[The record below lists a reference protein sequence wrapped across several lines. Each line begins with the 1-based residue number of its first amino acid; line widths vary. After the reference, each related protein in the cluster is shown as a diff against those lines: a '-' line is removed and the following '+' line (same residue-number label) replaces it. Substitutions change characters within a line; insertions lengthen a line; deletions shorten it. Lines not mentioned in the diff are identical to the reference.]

1 MVMHKMMYIN
11 DAKHLCERDG
21 VFYFV
26 RRIPVDVLPYYSSNR
41 ISISLKTKSA
51 STAVRASK
59 SINQRL
65 EDYWLGLRLQ
75 NIDIPAIQVV
85 RASDEADDTTLCLSE
100 ACELYL
106 RLKGVGKD
114 KVFIRTANRNTQYV
128 TKLLG
133 DRPISSYSSNEAAQF
148 RDWCIEQG
156 MGIKT
161 VKRVFSS
168 IRAIVNLAIS
178 EEGLDCSNAFAKTY
192 FPDDD
197 KAQARQPISIQDIRK
212 VQSLCKDI
220 DDEMR
225 WLIALI
231 SDTGMRLGEA
241 AGLLK
246 EDIKVD
252 DRIPHIDL
260 KLHPWRTLKTKGSQR
275 LIPLTKEALWA
286 SKRLLEANNDSIF
299 AFPRYCSETGCK
311 ANSASGGLNKWL
323 HQYVPENCVIHSFR
337 HSLRDRLRAVEC
349 PSDIVDAIGG
359 WKTSG
364 VGHGYGNGYPLE
376 VLEKWINRI

>member
-1 MVMHKMMYIN
+1 MRNK
-11 DAKHLCERDG
+11 CEANHVLYRDG
-21 VFYFV
+21 IYYYV
-26 RRIPVDVLPYYSSNR
+26 RRVPYDLTSYYNVKR
-41 ISISLKTKSA
+41 LCFSLKTKSA
-51 STAVRASK
+51 SAAVRASR
-59 SINQRL
+59 SVTQRL

-75 NIDIPAIQVV
+75 NMDIPAIQVV
-85 RASDEADDTTLCLSE
+85 RANDEANDATLRLSE

-106 RLKGVGKD
+106 RLKGGGKD
-114 KVFIRTANRNTQYV
+114 KVFTRTANRNTRYV

-133 DRPISSYSSNEAAQF
+133 DRPISSYSSNEAAKF
-148 RDWCIEQG
+148 RDWCIGQG

-161 VKRVFSS
+161 VKRVFASV
-168 IRAIVNLAIS
+168 RAIINLAIS
-178 EEGLDCSNAFAKTY
+178 EEGFDCSNAFAKTY

-197 KAQARQPISIQDIRK
+197 NAQSRQPISAEDLKK

-246 EDIKVD
+246 EDIKVNEP
-252 DRIPHIDL
+252 IPHIDL
-260 KLHPWRTLKTKGSQR
+260 KPHPWRTLKTKGSQR

-286 SKRLLEANNDSIF
+286 CKRLLEANNDSIF
-299 AFPRYCSETGCK
+299 AFPRYCDERSCK

-323 HQYVPENCVIHSFR
+323 HQYVPDNCVIHSFR

-349 PSDIVDAIGG
+349 PADIVDAIGG
-359 WKTSG
+359 WKTNG

-376 VLEKWINRI
+376 VLQRWMKRITH

>member
-1 MVMHKMMYIN
+1 MRNK
-11 DAKHLCERDG
+11 CEANHVLYRNG
-21 VFYFV
+21 IYYYV
-26 RRIPVDVLPYYSSNR
+26 RRVPCDLTSHYNVKRLCF
-41 ISISLKTKSA
+41 SLKTKSLKA
-51 STAVRASK
+51 AIRASR
-59 SINQRL
+59 SITQRL

-75 NIDIPAIQVV
+75 NMDIPAIQVV
-85 RASDEADDTTLCLSE
+85 KSCDTNVNDTLRLSE

-114 KVFIRTANRNTQYV
+114 KVFIRTAQRNTQYV

-148 RDWCIEQG
+148 RDWCIGQG

-161 VKRVFSS
+161 VKRVFASV
-168 IRAIVNLAIS
+168 RAIINLAIS
-178 EEGLDCSNAFAKTY
+178 EEGFDCSNAFAKTY

-197 KAQARQPISIQDIRK
+197 NAQSRQPIPMEDIKK

-246 EDIKVD
+246 EDIKVNEP
-252 DRIPHIDL
+252 IPYIDL
-260 KLHPWRTLKTKGSQR
+260 KPHPWRTLKTKGSQR

-286 SKRLLEANNDSIF
+286 SRRLLDANNDSIF
-299 AFPRYCSETGCK
+299 AFPRYCDERSCK

-323 HQYVPENCVIHSFR
+323 HQYVPDNCVIHSFR

-376 VLEKWINRI
+376 VLEKWMSKIEC

>member
-1 MVMHKMMYIN
+1 MLKMMYIN

-75 NIDIPAIQVV
+75 NMDIPAIQVV

-148 RDWCIEQG
+148 RDWCIDKG

-168 IRAIVNLAIS
+168 IRAIINLAIA
-178 EEGLDCSNAFAKTY
+178 EEGLDCSNAFARTY

-197 KAQARQPISIQDIRK
+197 NAQSRQPISIQDIKK

-246 EDIKVD
+246 EDIKLD
-252 DRIPHIDL
+252 DRIPHINL
-260 KLHPWRTLKTKGSQR
+260 RPHPWRSLKTKGSQR

-286 SKRLLEANNDSIF
+286 SNRLLEANDDSIF
-299 AFPRYCSETGCK
+299 AFPRYCDAKGCK

-364 VGHGYGNGYPLE
+364 IGHGYGNGYPLE
-376 VLEKWINRI
+376 VLNRWMEKL

>member
-1 MVMHKMMYIN
+1 MRNK
-11 DAKHLCERDG
+11 CEANHVLYRDG
-21 VFYFV
+21 IYYYV
-26 RRIPVDVLPYYSSNR
+26 RRVPYDLTSCYDVKRLCF
-41 ISISLKTKSA
+41 SLKTKSA
-51 STAVRASK
+51 SAAVRASK

-75 NIDIPAIQVV
+75 NMDIPAIQVV
-85 RASDEADDTTLCLSE
+85 RATDEADDATLCLSE

-114 KVFIRTANRNTQYV
+114 KVFTRTANRNTQYV

-148 RDWCIEQG
+148 RDWCIGQG

-161 VKRVFSS
+161 VKRVFASV
-168 IRAIVNLAIS
+168 RAIINLAIS
-178 EEGLDCSNAFAKTY
+178 EEGFDCSNAFAKTY

-197 KAQARQPISIQDIRK
+197 NAQSRQPISMEDLKK

-246 EDIKVD
+246 EDIKVNEP
-252 DRIPHIDL
+252 IPHIDL
-260 KLHPWRTLKTKGSQR
+260 KPHPWRTLKTKGSQR

-299 AFPRYCSETGCK
+299 AFPRYCDERSCK

-323 HQYVPENCVIHSFR
+323 HQYVPDNCVIHSFR

-364 VGHGYGNGYPLE
+364 VGHGYGNGYPLKCLGE
-376 VLEKWINRI
+376 MVVQD

>member
-1 MVMHKMMYIN
+1 MRKKYAPEHVMI
-11 DAKHLCERDG
+11 RDG
-21 VFYFV
+21 IYYYV
-26 RRIPVDVLPYYSSNR
+26 RHIPHDLAPIYSVTR
-41 ISISLKTKSA
+41 LCFSLKTKSL
-51 STAVRASK
+51 RAATRTSK
-59 SINQRL
+59 SVTQRL

-75 NIDIPAIQVV
+75 NMDIPAIQVV
-85 RASDEADDTTLCLSE
+85 RTSDDANNATLYLSE

-114 KVFIRTANRNTQYV
+114 KVFTRTANRNTQYV

-133 DRPISSYSSNEAAQF
+133 DRPISSYSSNEASQF
-148 RDWCIEQG
+148 RDWCIEKG
-156 MGIKT
+156 MGMKT

-168 IRAIVNLAIS
+168 IRAIVNLAIA
-178 EEGLDCSNAFAKTY
+178 EEGLDCSNAFARTY

-197 KAQARQPISIQDIRK
+197 NAQSRQPISIQDIRK

-246 EDIKVD
+246 EDIKVHHP
-252 DRIPHIDL
+252 IPHIDL
-260 KLHPWRTLKTKGSQR
+260 KPHSWRTLKTKGSQR
-275 LIPLTKEALWA
+275 LIPLTNEALWA
-286 SKRLLEANNDSIF
+286 SRRLIEANNDSIF
-299 AFPRYCSETGCK
+299 AFPRYCNETGCK

-359 WKTSG
+359 WKTSD

-376 VLEKWINRI
+376 VLERWMMKI

>member
-1 MVMHKMMYIN
+1 MRKKYAAEHVMI
-11 DAKHLCERDG
+11 RDG
-21 VFYFV
+21 VYYYV
-26 RRIPVDVLPYYSSNR
+26 RHIPCDLASIYSVKR
-41 ISISLKTKSA
+41 LCFSLKTKSA
-51 STAVRASK
+51 SAAVRASK

-75 NIDIPAIQVV
+75 NMDIPAIQVV
-85 RASDEADDTTLCLSE
+85 KSGDTHVNDTLRLSE

-133 DRPISSYSSNEAAQF
+133 DRPISLYLSSEAGQF

-168 IRAIVNLAIS
+168 IRAIVNLAIA

-197 KAQARQPISIQDIRK
+197 KAQVRQPISIQDIRK
-212 VQSLCKDI
+212 VQFLCRVT

-246 EDIKVD
+246 EDIKVNEP
-252 DRIPHIDL
+252 IPYVDL
-260 KLHPWRTLKTKGSQR
+260 KPHLWRSLKTKGSKR

-286 SKRLLEANNDSIF
+286 SKRLMEANNDSIF
-299 AFPRYCSETGCK
+299 AFPRYCSEAGCK

-323 HQYVPENCVIHSFR
+323 HQYVPDNCVIHSFR

-364 VGHGYGNGYPLE
+364 VGQGYGNGYPLE
-376 VLEKWINRI
+376 VLKRWMEKITL

>member
-1 MVMHKMMYIN
+1 MRNKCE
-11 DAKHLCERDG
+11 AKHVLYRDG
-21 VFYFV
+21 IYYYV
-26 RRIPVDVLPYYSSNR
+26 RRVPYDLTSYYVVKR
-41 ISISLKTKSA
+41 LCFSLRTKSA
-51 STAVRASK
+51 TAAVRASK

-75 NIDIPAIQVV
+75 NMDIPAIQVV
-85 RASDEADDTTLCLSE
+85 RSNNNLQDNTIKLSQ

-114 KVFIRTANRNTQYV
+114 KVFIRTANRNTGYV

-148 RDWCIEQG
+148 RDWCIDRG

-168 IRAIVNLAIS
+168 IRAILNLAIT
-178 EEGLDCSNAFAKTY
+178 EAGLDCSNAFAKTY

-197 KAQARQPISIQDIRK
+197 NAQIRKPISMEDIRK
-212 VQSLCKDI
+212 VQSLCRDN

-225 WLIALI
+225 WLIVLI

-246 EDIKVD
+246 EDIKVNEP
-252 DRIPHIDL
+252 IPHIDL
-260 KLHPWRTLKTKGSQR
+260 KPHPWRSLKTKGSQR

-286 SKRLLEANNDSIF
+286 SKRLLEADNDSIF

-359 WKTSG
+359 WKTNG

-376 VLEKWINRI
+376 VLEKWMNKL

>member
-1 MVMHKMMYIN
+1 MRKKYVPEHVM
-11 DAKHLCERDG
+11 CRDG
-21 VFYFV
+21 VYYYV
-26 RRIPVDVLPYYSSNR
+26 RHIPYDLASVYSVTR
-41 ISISLKTKSA
+41 LCFSLKTKSLKA
-51 STAVRASK
+51 AIRTSK
-59 SINQRL
+59 SVSQRL

-75 NIDIPAIQVV
+75 KMDIPAIQVV
-85 RASDEADDTTLCLSE
+85 KASDSHPDISIHLSE

-106 RLKGVGKD
+106 GLKGVGKD
-114 KVFIRTANRNTQYV
+114 KVFIRTANRNVEYV
-128 TKLLG
+128 IKLLG
-133 DRPISSYSSNEAAQF
+133 DRPLSSYSSNEAAKF

-168 IRAIVNLAIS
+168 IRAIVNLAIA
-178 EEGLDCSNAFAKTY
+178 EEGLECSNAFAKTY
-192 FPDDD
+192 FPEDD
-197 KAQARQPISIQDIRK
+197 KAQSRQPLSIEDIKK
-212 VQSLCKDI
+212 VQSLCRDI

-231 SDTGMRLGEA
+231 SDNGMRLGEA

-246 EDIKVD
+246 EDIKLD
-252 DRIPHIDL
+252 KAIPHIVL
-260 KLHPWRTLKTKGSQR
+260 KPYPWRSLKTKGSQR
-275 LIPLTKEALWA
+275 CIPLVKESLWA
-286 SKRLLEANNDSIF
+286 SKRLLEASNDSSF
-299 AFPRYCSETGCK
+299 AFPRYCDETGCK

-364 VGHGYGNGYPLE
+364 VGQGYGNGYPLE
-376 VLEKWINRI
+376 VLERWMEKITL

>member
-1 MVMHKMMYIN
+1 M
-11 DAKHLCERDG
+11 
-21 VFYFV
+21 
-26 RRIPVDVLPYYSSNR
+26 
-41 ISISLKTKSA
+41 
-51 STAVRASK
+51 
-59 SINQRL
+59 
-65 EDYWLGLRLQ
+65 
-75 NIDIPAIQVV
+75 DIPAIQVV
-85 RASDEADDTTLCLSE
+85 RGSNDLQNNTIHLSE

-148 RDWCIEQG
+148 RDWCIGQG

-161 VKRVFSS
+161 VKRVFASV
-168 IRAIVNLAIS
+168 RAIINLAIS
-178 EEGLDCSNAFAKTY
+178 EEGFDCSNAFAKTY
-192 FPDDD
+192 FPDDGN
-197 KAQARQPISIQDIRK
+197 AQSRQPISAEDIKK

-225 WLIALI
+225 WLIVLI

-246 EDIKVD
+246 EDIKVNEP
-252 DRIPHIDL
+252 IPHIDL
-260 KLHPWRTLKTKGSQR
+260 KPHPWRTLKTKGSQR

-286 SKRLLEANNDSIF
+286 SQRLLEANNDSIF
-299 AFPRYCSETGCK
+299 AFPRYCDERSCK

-323 HQYVPENCVIHSFR
+323 HQYVPDNCVIHSFR

-376 VLEKWINRI
+376 VLQRWMKRITH

>member
-1 MVMHKMMYIN
+1 MRKKYVPEHVM
-11 DAKHLCERDG
+11 CRDG
-21 VFYFV
+21 VYYYV
-26 RRIPVDVLPYYSSNR
+26 RHIPYDLASVYSVTR
-41 ISISLKTKSA
+41 LCFSLKTKSLKA
-51 STAVRASK
+51 AIRTSK
-59 SINQRL
+59 SVSQRL

-75 NIDIPAIQVV
+75 KMDIPAIQVV
-85 RASDEADDTTLCLSE
+85 KASDSHPDISIHLSE

-106 RLKGVGKD
+106 GLKGVGKD
-114 KVFIRTANRNTQYV
+114 KVFIRTANRNVEYV
-128 TKLLG
+128 IKLLG
-133 DRPISSYSSNEAAQF
+133 DRPLSSYSSNEAAKF

-161 VKRVFSS
+161 VKRVLSS
-168 IRAIVNLAIS
+168 IRAIVNLAIA
-178 EEGLDCSNAFAKTY
+178 EEGLECSNAFAKTY
-192 FPDDD
+192 FPEDD
-197 KAQARQPISIQDIRK
+197 KAQSRQPLSIEDIKK
-212 VQSLCKDI
+212 VQSLCRDI

-246 EDIKVD
+246 EDIKLD
-252 DRIPHIDL
+252 KAIPHIVL
-260 KLHPWRTLKTKGSQR
+260 KPYPWRSLKTKGSQR
-275 LIPLTKEALWA
+275 CIPLVKESLWA
-286 SKRLLEANNDSIF
+286 SKRLLEASNDSSF
-299 AFPRYCSETGCK
+299 AFPRYCDETGCK

-364 VGHGYGNGYPLE
+364 VGQGYGNGYPLE
-376 VLEKWINRI
+376 VLERWMEKITL

>member
-1 MVMHKMMYIN
+1 MRNK
-11 DAKHLCERDG
+11 CEANHVLYRDG
-21 VFYFV
+21 IYYYV
-26 RRIPVDVLPYYSSNR
+26 RRVPYDLTSYYNVKR
-41 ISISLKTKSA
+41 LCFSLKTKSA
-51 STAVRASK
+51 SAAVRASK

-75 NIDIPAIQVV
+75 NMDIPAIQVV
-85 RASDEADDTTLCLSE
+85 KSSDTNVNDTLRLSE

-114 KVFIRTANRNTQYV
+114 KVFTRTANRNTQYV

-133 DRPISSYSSNEAAQF
+133 DRPISSYSSNEAAKF
-148 RDWCIEQG
+148 RDWCIGQG

-161 VKRVFSS
+161 VKRVFASV
-168 IRAIVNLAIS
+168 RAIINLAIS
-178 EEGLDCSNAFAKTY
+178 EEGFDCSNAFAKTY

-197 KAQARQPISIQDIRK
+197 NAQSRQPISAEDLKK
-212 VQSLCKDI
+212 VQSLCKEI

-246 EDIKVD
+246 EDIKLD
-252 DRIPHIDL
+252 EPIPYIDL
-260 KLHPWRTLKTKGSQR
+260 KSHPWRSLKTKGSQR

-286 SKRLLEANNDSIF
+286 CKRLLEANNDSIF
-299 AFPRYCSETGCK
+299 AFPRYCDERSCK

-376 VLEKWINRI
+376 VLEKWMKRITH

>member
-1 MVMHKMMYIN
+1 MRNKYEANHVLY
-11 DAKHLCERDG
+11 RDG
-21 VFYFV
+21 VYYYV
-26 RRIPVDVLPYYSSNR
+26 RRVPYDLTSHYGVKR
-41 ISISLKTKSA
+41 LCFSLKTKSA
-51 STAVRASK
+51 SAAVRASK

-75 NIDIPAIQVV
+75 NMDIPAIQVV
-85 RASDEADDTTLCLSE
+85 KSSDAHENDTLLMSE

-148 RDWCIEQG
+148 RDWCVEQG

-161 VKRVFSS
+161 VKRVFASV
-168 IRAIVNLAIS
+168 RAIINLAIS
-178 EEGLDCSNAFAKTY
+178 EEGFDCSNAFAKTY
-192 FPDDD
+192 FPDDEGSNS
-197 KAQARQPISIQDIRK
+197 RQPISITDIKK
-212 VQSLCKDI
+212 VQSLCRDN

-246 EDIKVD
+246 D
-252 DRIPHIDL
+252 DFKLDEPIPHIDL
-260 KLHPWRTLKTKGSQR
+260 KPHPWRTLKTRGSQR
-275 LIPLTKEALWA
+275 LIPLTNEALWA

-299 AFPRYCSETGCK
+299 AFPRYCDKTGCK

-323 HQYVPENCVIHSFR
+323 HQYVPNNCVIHSFR
-337 HSLRDRLRAVEC
+337 HSIRDRLRAVEC

-376 VLEKWINRI
+376 VLGKWLDKI

>member
-1 MVMHKMMYIN
+1 MRNK
-11 DAKHLCERDG
+11 CEANHVLYRDG
-21 VFYFV
+21 VYYYV
-26 RRIPVDVLPYYSSNR
+26 RRVPYDLTSYYDVKRLCF
-41 ISISLKTKSA
+41 SLKTKSA
-51 STAVRASK
+51 SAAVRASK

-75 NIDIPAIQVV
+75 NMDIPAIQVV
-85 RASDEADDTTLCLSE
+85 KSSDVHKNDTLLLSQ

-148 RDWCIEQG
+148 RDWCIGQG

-161 VKRVFSS
+161 VKRVFASV
-168 IRAIVNLAIS
+168 RAIINLAIS
-178 EEGLDCSNAFAKTY
+178 EEGFDCSNAFAKTY

-197 KAQARQPISIQDIRK
+197 NAQSRQPISAEDLKK

-246 EDIKVD
+246 ADIKVNEP
-252 DRIPHIDL
+252 IPHIDL
-260 KLHPWRTLKTKGSQR
+260 KPHPWRTLKTKGSQR

-286 SKRLLEANNDSIF
+286 CKRLLEANDDSIF
-299 AFPRYCSETGCK
+299 AFPRYCDERSCK

-323 HQYVPENCVIHSFR
+323 HQYVPDNCVIHSFR

-376 VLEKWINRI
+376 VLEKWMNAFSRV